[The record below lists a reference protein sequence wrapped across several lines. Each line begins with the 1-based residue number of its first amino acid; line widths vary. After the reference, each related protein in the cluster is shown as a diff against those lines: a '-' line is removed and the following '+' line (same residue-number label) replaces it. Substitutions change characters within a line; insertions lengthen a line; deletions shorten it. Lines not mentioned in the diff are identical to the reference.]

1 MKKLQVKY
9 NLLHVLYWVT
19 SLTIY
24 GYIAIFLQYKG
35 LTNTEIGIVSGLGAF
50 LSIFVSPFISSLLE
64 KVKGLTIKKLT
75 FQLYI
80 LMFIVFALIT
90 FIDLP
95 LIMIMIF
102 YISLLCLVVSV
113 VPFLSMICM
122 NYLKSGQYIDF
133 GLARGMGSIAY
144 AVGAVVVSQLISM
157 INPSILAYVHLIS
170 SGLMLWV
177 LFSMPNSEVT
187 TSEKQEKGASAFGII
202 KQYRTF
208 FFILLGFAF
217 MLGASTTISTYLIN
231 IVTRLGGNT
240 SLYGIA
246 IFCMAASEMPVMAK
260 TYQLMKKVNGET
272 LILASAFFYVIRNFT
287 ICFAPNLIVLLIGMM
302 FQGVSYGLFTATIA
316 YYVNDHLKSE
326 DQMMGQTMIGMM
338 STGLGSTLGNVF
350 GGYLQ
355 DTFGINSMFTFV
367 CVMTTIGFI
376 VMYLTLHKKVKFKK
390 EM

>member
-1 MKKLQVKY
+1 MKNLQMKY
-9 NLLHVLYWVT
+9 NLLHILYWIT

-35 LTNTEIGIVSGLGAF
+35 LTNTQIGIVSGLGAF
-50 LSIFVSPFISSLLE
+50 LSIFISPFISSLLE

-80 LMFIVFALIT
+80 LMFIVFAILT

-95 LIMIMIF
+95 LIFIMIL
-102 YISLLCLVVSV
+102 YISLLCLIVSV

-122 NYLKSGQYIDF
+122 NYLKSGEYIDF
-133 GLARGMGSIAY
+133 GLARGMGSVAY
-144 AVGAVVVSQLISM
+144 AIGAVVVSQLISM
-157 INPSILAYVHLIS
+157 INPSILSYVHLIS
-170 SGLMLWV
+170 SSLMLWI
-177 LFSMPNSEVT
+177 LFSMPNSEIA
-187 TSEKQEKGASAFGII
+187 TSEKQEKGSSAFGII
-202 KQYRTF
+202 QKYRTF

-217 MLGASTTISTYLIN
+217 MLGASQTISTYLIN

-260 TYQLMKKVNGET
+260 TYQLMKKFNGET
-272 LILASAFFYVIRNFT
+272 LILASTLFYVVRNFT

-302 FQGVSYGLFTATIA
+302 FQGISYGLFTATIA
-316 YYVNDHLKSE
+316 YYVNDHLKAE

-338 STGLGSTLGNVF
+338 STGLGATIGNVV

-367 CVMTTIGFI
+367 CIMTIIGFV
-376 VMYLTLHKKVKFKK
+376 VMYLTLHKKVKLRKVS
-390 EM
+390 